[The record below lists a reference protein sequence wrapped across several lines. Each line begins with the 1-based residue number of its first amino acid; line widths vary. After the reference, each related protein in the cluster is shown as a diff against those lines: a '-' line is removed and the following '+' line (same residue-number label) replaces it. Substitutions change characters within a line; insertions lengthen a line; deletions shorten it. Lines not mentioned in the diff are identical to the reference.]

1 MATRKLKWEKT
12 MNNQLESALLYSDP
26 EDDLSEICDEQD
38 ECRQQMRRREDWAL
52 AGILAAVLLAI
63 CSTALYL
70 CTKSP
75 EAIQT
80 WLGQ

>member
-1 MATRKLKWEKT
+1 

-63 CSTALYL
+63 CTAALYL

-80 WLGQ
+80 CLGQ

>member
-1 MATRKLKWEKT
+1 

-63 CSTALYL
+63 CTAAL
-70 CTKSP
+70 
-75 EAIQT
+75 
-80 WLGQ
+80 